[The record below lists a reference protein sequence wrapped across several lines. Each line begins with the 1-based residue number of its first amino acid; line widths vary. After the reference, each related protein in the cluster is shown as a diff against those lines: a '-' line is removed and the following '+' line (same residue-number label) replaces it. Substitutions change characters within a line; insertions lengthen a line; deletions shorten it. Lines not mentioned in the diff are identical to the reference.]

1 MADEQLRD
9 DVKQLLDNIDWN
21 SVSEFE
27 NLRATVERNPQ
38 IAEQLAY
45 GEMTDL
51 VRATS
56 KTITGQ
62 FSLRAIPNGEGKPW
76 ALRMYNIEKKP
87 DPAKEDI
94 YYKGSKITSPDILRG
109 LFERTSWIGA
119 DGKQKHGYANAN
131 AGKPVGYRDQETG
144 QIKYDIV
151 SFHQPTNRLVGI
163 PVDAVKNMFVDKET
177 GEYRKRQI
185 YGAEITPKQADAL
198 AEGKAVKI
206 EGQTRE
212 GETFTTFVQFDAARR
227 RVVPCHPAW
236 LKEAEKAGVDLG
248 IGNQSDHVGTACILQ
263 CAVLIK
269 LVKYYLRVS
278 FLLDLDNDTD
288 HLITVGLVT
297 QT

>member
-9 DVKQLLDNIDWN
+9 DVRQLLDNIDWN

-38 IAEQLAY
+38 IAEQLVY

-51 VRATS
+51 VRASS
-56 KTITGQ
+56 KTISGQ
-62 FSLRAIPNGEGKPW
+62 FSLRAIPNGDGQPW
-76 ALRMYNIEKKP
+76 ALKMYNIENRP
-87 DPAKEDI
+87 DPNKEDI
-94 YYKGSKITSPDILRG
+94 YYRGSKITSPEIIRG
-109 LFERTSWIGA
+109 LFERTTWIGA
-119 DGKQKHGYANAN
+119 DGKQKNGYANAN
-131 AGKPVGYRDQETG
+131 AGRPVGYRDAETG
-144 QIKYDIV
+144 KIKYDIV
-151 SFHQPTNRLVGI
+151 SFHQPTNRLVGV
-163 PVDAVKNMFVDKET
+163 PVEAVRNMFVDKET

-236 LKEAEKAGVDLG
+236 LREAEKAGVDLG
-248 IGNQSDHVGTACILQ
+248 IGDRKPAPEKTQNKEKTEKVEKAEKVVKTP
-263 CAVLIK
+263 K
-269 LVKYYLRVS
+269 LKV
-278 FLLDLDNDTD
+278 
-288 HLITVGLVT
+288 
-297 QT
+297 

>member
-9 DVKQLLDNIDWN
+9 DVKKLLDNIDWN

-27 NLRATVERNPQ
+27 NLRAAVERNPQ

-62 FSLRAIPNGEGKPW
+62 FSLRAIPNGDGQPW

-87 DPAKEDI
+87 DPNKEDI
-94 YYKGSKITSPDILRG
+94 YYKGSKITSPEIIRG

-119 DGKQKHGYANAN
+119 DGKTKNGYANAN

-144 QIKYDIV
+144 KIKYDIV

-177 GEYRKRQI
+177 GEYRQRQI

-236 LKEAEKAGVDLG
+236 LKEAEKAGIDLG
-248 IGNQSDHVGTACILQ
+248 IGNQKPAQEKAPTKEQSEKAEKAEKVEKT
-263 CAVLIK
+263 VKTPK
-269 LVKYYLRVS
+269 LKV
-278 FLLDLDNDTD
+278 
-288 HLITVGLVT
+288 
-297 QT
+297 

>member
-1 MADEQLRD
+1 M
-9 DVKQLLDNIDWN
+9 
-21 SVSEFE
+21 
-27 NLRATVERNPQ
+27 ERNPQ

-248 IGNQSDHVGTACILQ
+248 IGNQKPAPEKAPGKEKTEKAEKVEKT
-263 CAVLIK
+263 VKTPK
-269 LVKYYLRVS
+269 LKV
-278 FLLDLDNDTD
+278 
-288 HLITVGLVT
+288 
-297 QT
+297 

>member
-9 DVKQLLDNIDWN
+9 EVRQLLDNIDWN
-21 SVSEFE
+21 SVAEFE
-27 NLRATVERNPQ
+27 NLRATVERNPL

-51 VRATS
+51 VRASS

-76 ALRMYNIEKKP
+76 GIKMYNIEKRL

-94 YYKGSKITSPDILRG
+94 FYKGSKITSPDILRG

-119 DGKQKHGYANAN
+119 DGKQKNGYANAN
-131 AGKPVGYRDQETG
+131 AGKPVGYRDAETG
-144 QIKYDIV
+144 KIKYDIV
-151 SFHQPTNRLVGI
+151 SLHQPTNRLIGV
-163 PVDAVKNMFVDKET
+163 PVEAVKNMFVDKET

-236 LKEAEKAGVDLG
+236 LKEAEKAGIDLG
-248 IGNQSDHVGTACILQ
+248 IGERKSVDKEKAEKAGKAEKVEKAEKVVKTP
-263 CAVLIK
+263 K
-269 LVKYYLRVS
+269 LKV
-278 FLLDLDNDTD
+278 
-288 HLITVGLVT
+288 
-297 QT
+297 

>member
-1 MADEQLRD
+1 MADEPLRD
-9 DVKQLLDNIDWN
+9 DVRKILDNIDWN
-21 SVSEFE
+21 SVSEFPD
-27 NLRATVERNPQ
+27 LRATVERDHK

-51 VRATS
+51 VRASS

-62 FSLRAIPNGEGKPW
+62 FSLRAIPNGEGNPW
-76 ALRMYNIEKKP
+76 AIKMYNIEKRL

-94 YYKGSKITSPDILRG
+94 YYKGSKITSPEILRG
-109 LFERTSWIGA
+109 LFERTTWTGA

-131 AGKPVGYRDQETG
+131 AGRPVGYRDIENG
-144 QIKYDIV
+144 QIRYDIV
-151 SFHQPTNRLVGI
+151 SLHAPTNRLVGI
-163 PVDAVKNMFVDKET
+163 PVDAVKSMFIDKET

-212 GETFTTFVQFDAARR
+212 GETFTTFVQFDASKR

-248 IGNQSDHVGTACILQ
+248 IGERKPTTPGKSTTAEKTGKNEK
-263 CAVLIK
+263 AEKVAKMTKTPK
-269 LVKYYLRVS
+269 LKV
-278 FLLDLDNDTD
+278 
-288 HLITVGLVT
+288 
-297 QT
+297 

>member
-131 AGKPVGYRDQETG
+131 AGKPVGY
-144 QIKYDIV
+144 
-151 SFHQPTNRLVGI
+151 H
-163 PVDAVKNMFVDKET
+163 AVKNMFVDKET

-236 LKEAEKAGVDLG
+236 LKEAEKAGVDRG
-248 IGNQSDHVGTACILQ
+248 IGNQKPAPEKAPGKEKTEKAEKVEKT
-263 CAVLIK
+263 VKTPK
-269 LVKYYLRVS
+269 LKV
-278 FLLDLDNDTD
+278 
-288 HLITVGLVT
+288 
-297 QT
+297 

>member
-185 YGAEITPKQADAL
+185 YGTEITPKQADAL

-248 IGNQSDHVGTACILQ
+248 IGNQKPAPEKAPGKEKTEKAEKVEKT
-263 CAVLIK
+263 VKTPK
-269 LVKYYLRVS
+269 LKV
-278 FLLDLDNDTD
+278 
-288 HLITVGLVT
+288 
-297 QT
+297 

>member
-109 LFERTSWIGA
+109 LFERTLRKYDHGLSVGVV
-119 DGKQKHGYANAN
+119 GGFGYA
-131 AGKPVGYRDQETG
+131 GK
-144 QIKYDIV
+144 DILI
-151 SFHQPTNRLVGI
+151 RL
-163 PVDAVKNMFVDKET
+163 
-177 GEYRKRQI
+177 
-185 YGAEITPKQADAL
+185 
-198 AEGKAVKI
+198 GKAY
-206 EGQTRE
+206 
-212 GETFTTFVQFDAARR
+212 
-227 RVVPCHPAW
+227 
-236 LKEAEKAGVDLG
+236 G
-248 IGNQSDHVGTACILQ
+248 IRFS
-263 CAVLIK
+263 
-269 LVKYYLRVS
+269 R
-278 FLLDLDNDTD
+278 FLSSPTE
-288 HLITVGLVT
+288 GLVEYHAL
-297 QT
+297 